1 MKGFFYVAKA
11 IRKGKTVIL
20 RPFGAK
26 DDTAYVI
33 GIAARDIQP
42 GETIDYIPG
51 QNTSD
56 IAMT

>member
-1 MKGFFYVAKA
+1 M
-11 IRKGKTVIL
+11 IL